1 MISFIIARVFRALVV
16 LFLTVT
22 FVFVILRVSGDPA
35 QQMLGDLA
43 TPEAIEAF
51 RSSWGLDKSIV
62 EQFVIYV
69 GNAIH
74 GDFGVSSSDGR
85 QVFTVIT
92 ERIPKTLTVTVS
104 AFVLIIL
111 FGIPAGILAAV
122 RRETATDK
130 AVMAGAVIGYSV
142 PNFLLGVGLIFLFA
156 VWLRVLPSSGSS
168 TWQHAVLPTVTF
180 ALAGAA
186 GIARFTRST
195 LIDVLGQPYIAA
207 ARADGIPEWDI
218 ILRHALPN
226 AAIPL
231 VTMLGF
237 SAGGLLGGAVLV
249 ETVFAW
255 PGLGSGFVQA
265 VNSGNLNVV
274 QAMVLTFT
282 AFMVSINLT
291 VDILYAVL
299 NPKIRLQGN
308 DAS

>member
-1 MISFIIARVFRALVV
+1 MIGFILARFARALVV
-16 LFLTVT
+16 LALAVS
-22 FVFVILRVSGDPA
+22 FVFVILRLSGDPA

-43 TPEAIEAF
+43 SPEALAAF
-51 RSSWGLDKSIV
+51 RTSWGLDRSIP
-62 EQFVIYV
+62 EQFLIYV
-69 GNAIH
+69 GNALR
-74 GDFGVSSSDGR
+74 GDFGVSAADGR
-85 QVFTVIT
+85 PVFAVIA
-92 ERIPKTLTVTVS
+92 ERVPKTLAVTVS
-104 AFVLIIL
+104 AFLLTIAL
-111 FGIPAGILAAV
+111 GIPAGIIAAI
-122 RRETATDK
+122 RREGATDK
-130 AVMAGAVIGYSV
+130 AVMASAVVGYSV
-142 PNFLLGVGLIFLFA
+142 PNFLLGVGLILLFA

-168 TWQHAVLPTVTF
+168 TWQHAILPIVTF

-195 LIDVLGQPYIAA
+195 MIDVLGQPYIAA
-207 ARADGIPEWDI
+207 ARADGIPEWEV

-255 PGLGSGFVQA
+255 PGLGSGFAIAVQY
-265 VNSGNLNVV
+265 GDLNVV